1 MIPIQFLAM
10 LTMLIDHIGV
20 VWHPNDTAWRII
32 GRLALPFY
40 IYAMVIGYSRTRD
53 VTRYLTRVGLLA
65 VISQLPYQFAFPTYG
80 LAINVI
86 ATLFFCLLTLLL
98 LDWLKGK
105 AIASFLVIAAVMV
118 LLEALPFDYGG
129 YALLL
134 MLIYRYATPHMMVLL
149 HLALNVFSIFYKSW
163 TLQLFSLLSTLWI
176 VYMPALMG
184 SMDRI
189 RMPRFLWRS
198 FYPLHLLIIA
208 IVYYVMNP

>member
-1 MIPIQFLAM
+1 MIRIQFLAM

-20 VWHPNDTAWRII
+20 VWHPDDTAWRII

-40 IYAMVIGYSRTRD
+40 VYAMVTGYSRTRD

-65 VISQLPYQFAFPTYG
+65 IISQLPYHLAFRTHG
-80 LAINVI
+80 LEINVI
-86 ATLFFCLLTLLL
+86 ATLFFCLLTMLL
-98 LDWLKGK
+98 LDLLKGK
-105 AIASFLVIAAVMV
+105 MMASVLTTAAIIV

-149 HLALNVFSIFYKSW
+149 HLAINVFSIFYKGW

-176 VYMPALMG
+176 VYMPDLMR

-208 IVYYVMNP
+208 IISYTINP